1 MIFKVLA
8 FIYFKVF
15 CSLFWYFAKFR
26 NRFESDQNHCN
37 ICSGSLDAKQIAK
50 IDLAGYVSLL
60 DSSFLGS
67 VFYRLRFLFF
77 WPWLRQSFLKYKYF
91 ITSKNDLLKYKK
103 CQKCGSLN
111 LILKNNRSNRVGDDD
126 IHYFSKI
133 KDSNE
138 KHNQYISRFSD
149 FIIKESSKN
158 NFPNEKILDVGSG
171 TGEILDLIKKKGFDV
186 KGVEPSVGQYKASKK
201 FLDLDIENKFYEKSL
216 FKKESFSLI
225 YSFHSIEHFNDCSSF
240 FESANFHLM
249 QNGALYLSTP
259 LAELAENYANS
270 KKNGFFLSK
279 DEIIFCSSH
288 VQLLSRKFIVQK
300 ASQNGF
306 SVHKVMENES
316 KKISKWGEKPFGC
329 TFKFIKD

>member
-1 MIFKVLA
+1 MVFKVLA

-15 CSLFWYFAKFR
+15 CGLFWSFAKFR
-26 NRFESDQNHCN
+26 NRFESDQNYCN
-37 ICSGSLDAKQIAK
+37 VCSGSLDAKEIAR

-91 ITSKNDLLKYKK
+91 ITSKNDFLKYKK

-111 LILKNNRSNRVGDDD
+111 LVLKNNRSNRGGDDD
-126 IHYFSKI
+126 IHYYSKI
-133 KDSNE
+133 KDSYE

-149 FIIKESSKN
+149 FIINESSKN
-158 NFPNEKILDVGSG
+158 NFPNKKILDVGSG
-171 TGEILDLIKKKGFDV
+171 TGEIIYLIKRNGLDV
-186 KGVEPSVGQYKASKK
+186 VGVEPSVGQYKASMQ

-225 YSFHSIEHFNDCSSF
+225 YSFHSIEHFSDCSLF
-240 FESANFHLM
+240 FESANYHLM

-259 LAELAENYANS
+259 LAELAENYAKS
-270 KKNGFFLSK
+270 KKNGFFSSK

-288 VQLLSRKFIVQK
+288 VQLLSRKFIVEK

-316 KKISKWGEKPFGC
+316 KKISKWGEKPFSC
-329 TFKFIKD
+329 TFKFLKD